1 MGWTHHDDDPRV
13 LGWWCQFCAHRPI
26 AWRYP
31 TRTALSGQ
39 PSTLRLCD
47 VCSGDVEEHRLLELH
62 DRVMEH
68 TNIRAAS
75 PADTRR
81 VVGSM
86 LAGFLDRRTGP
97 RERIVP
103 A

>member
-1 MGWTHHDDDPRV
+1 MGWTGHDDPRV
-13 LGWWCQFCAHRPI
+13 TGWWCQFCAHRPI

-31 TRTALSGQ
+31 STSALSGA
-39 PSTLRLCD
+39 PSSLQLCEVCSEDVEQLRLLD
-47 VCSGDVEEHRLLELH
+47 LH

-68 TNIRAAS
+68 TNVRAAS
-75 PADTRR
+75 EADTRR

-97 RERIVP
+97 RERLG
-103 A
+103 AA